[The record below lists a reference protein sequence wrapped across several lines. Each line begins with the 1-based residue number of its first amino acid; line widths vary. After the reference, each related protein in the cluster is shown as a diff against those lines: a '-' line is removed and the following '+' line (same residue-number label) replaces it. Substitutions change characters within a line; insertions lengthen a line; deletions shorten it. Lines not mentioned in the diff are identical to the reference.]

1 MNPRTRS
8 IRSRIVLLL
17 LAPMIS
23 LVALWTFAASLTL
36 EDFLEHRA
44 QGEANERVR
53 PAVRAAVSA
62 LAAERRAT
70 AAFLGGPGD
79 APRQT
84 MDVARA
90 RTDAAARAFRRATPD
105 GPDGTRAPEAP
116 QGPEASNGS
125 GTPDGMGAALTGT
138 LRAALRELDRLPAIR
153 RAVDARGL
161 EPSAAIESYGL
172 PVEALHAFAGR
183 RVPAGDDGLHRWDAG
198 LVAGARAMD
207 AIERQ
212 SALVAGAAARGGRLT
227 GPERRSFTE
236 TVAAQRRLWAEQRAR
251 LEPAVHGR
259 LLGPI
264 FASSAY
270 TELRGLEEG
279 IAGADGEPEV
289 DARRWDAA
297 AQPLLAS
304 LGSAHRRGEGLLE
317 RRRDEAGRESLLW
330 PGLVGG
336 FGAAAVAVS
345 LLISLRTGRGLAREL
360 AGVRASALEPAR
372 TRLLELEAPDARETA
387 ATGDEPGRDEATRDE
402 ATGDEASP
410 DGGRTREILE
420 LADAFAAV
428 RGDAERA
435 RAEQAGL
442 REGVSRV
449 LRDVARRNQS
459 LLHRQLA
466 MLAELEGR
474 ARPAGRDELA
484 RLERLTT
491 RMRRHARSLVVLSGA
506 APEGGRPG
514 PVPVPDA
521 LRAAV
526 AEIEEP
532 ERVEVLTRSR
542 EGLAGAAAADVV
554 HLLAELLENAAS
566 YSPPGS
572 GVRMTAERVGGG
584 FAIEI
589 EDRGLGMAPAEL
601 DEINRRLSG
610 PRESGPAETVPAD
623 GLTNGGLAGRGLTDG
638 GTVESGLTDTG
649 LTDTGRLG
657 LPVVARLAA
666 RHGVR
671 VSLRPSPYGGTTAI
685 VLLPRDLLVPVERS
699 EAAPPAVP
707 PAALPAAPPA
717 APPAKV
723 PPAAPRTPS
732 RNRTAPQN
740 DQEAPANGAPVTV
753 ARPAGNPWFDDVVE
767 SVPRAEAGGD
777 VERGEDVPSLRP
789 GVDQDTG
796 ADGSGPPREPAGTS
810 AGSLRRHHRGSPA
823 PRPCTKEAKPPPP
836 AAGQGAAGG
845 IARSPEEARSMMAS
859 IQQGWRRGRASD
871 PGDEEAR

>member
-53 PAVRAAVSA
+53 PAVRDAVSA
-62 LAAERRAT
+62 LGAERRAT

-79 APRQT
+79 APRQA
-84 MDVARA
+84 MDTARA
-90 RTDAAARAFRRATPD
+90 RTDAAARAFRRNAAD
-105 GPDGTRAPEAP
+105 GPDGPRAPEAS
-116 QGPEASNGS
+116 QGPAAPEGT
-125 GTPDGMGAALTGT
+125 GTPDGLDAALTGT

-161 EPSAAIESYGL
+161 EPSAAIEAYGL
-172 PVEALHAFAGR
+172 PVEALHAFAAR

-212 SALVAGAAARGGRLT
+212 SALVAGAGARGGRLT
-227 GPERRSFTE
+227 AAERRSFTE
-236 TVAAQRRLWAEQRAR
+236 AVAAQRRLWAEQRAR

-270 TELRGLEEG
+270 TELRGLEEDV
-279 IAGADGEPEV
+279 AGADGGETEV

-317 RRRDEAGRESLLW
+317 RRRDELGRESLLW

-336 FGAAAVAVS
+336 FGAAAVALSILV
-345 LLISLRTGRGLAREL
+345 SLRTGRGLAREL

-372 TRLLELEAPDARETA
+372 PRLLELEAPEVAATA
-387 ATGDEPGRDEATRDE
+387 AGTTGDE
-402 ATGDEASP
+402 ATGEAAGDEAARDERSGTP
-410 DGGRTREILE
+410 GPHEGRTQEILE

-428 RGDAERA
+428 RDDAERA

-449 LRDVARRNQS
+449 LRDLALRNQS

-474 ARPAGRDELA
+474 ARPAGRDELF

-506 APEGGRPG
+506 APEGGRRA

-542 EGLAGAAAADVV
+542 EGLAGSAAADVV

-601 DEINRRLSG
+601 DEINRRLAGAPRSG
-610 PRESGPAETVPAD
+610 PTESGPP
-623 GLTNGGLAGRGLTDG
+623 
-638 GTVESGLTDTG
+638 ESGLMESG
-649 LTDTGRLG
+649 LADTGRLG

-685 VLLPRDLLVPVERS
+685 VLLPRELLVPVERS
-699 EAAPPAVP
+699 EHAPPAVP
-707 PAALPAAPPA
+707 PAAPPAVLPAAPLA
-717 APPAKV
+717 V
-723 PPAAPRTPS
+723 TPPAAPRTPS
-732 RNRTAPQN
+732 PTRTAPQN
-740 DQEAPANGAPVTV
+740 GQDAPANGAPVTV

-767 SVPRAEAGGD
+767 SAPGTEAGGD

-789 GVDQDTG
+789 GVDQDAGT
-796 ADGSGPPREPAGTS
+796 DGSGPPREPAGTS
-810 AGSLRRHHRGSPA
+810 AGSPRRHHRGSPA
-823 PRPCTKEAKPPPP
+823 PRPCTKEGMPPPS